1 MEILLIR
8 HGDPD
13 YANDSLT
20 PRGVVEAQRLAEALT
35 DVDIDD
41 ASAMV
46 TNWQATGMQWGDG
59 DMDGDG
65 DVDLEDFAGFQQEF
79 AGS

>member
-20 PRGVVEAQRLAEALT
+20 PQGIFEAQRLAEALEG
-35 DVDIDD
+35 VDIDI
-41 ASAMV
+41 
-46 TNWQATGMQWGDG
+46 
-59 DMDGDG
+59 
-65 DVDLEDFAGFQQEF
+65 
-79 AGS
+79 